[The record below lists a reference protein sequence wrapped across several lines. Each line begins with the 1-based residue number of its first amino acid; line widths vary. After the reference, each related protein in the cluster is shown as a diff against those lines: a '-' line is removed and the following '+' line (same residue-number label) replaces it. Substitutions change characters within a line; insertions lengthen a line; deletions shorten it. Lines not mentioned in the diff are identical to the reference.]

1 MHLEGRWE
9 PRYPID
15 EVWTVLDDP
24 NVLARHA
31 PGVESL
37 EEVGPDRFRLDLKL
51 AVAGIGGR
59 YTANLQRSEVRP
71 PTHCLLTVDGKGP
84 IGAVKVAGV
93 IDLTPADGGTTV
105 SYGGDVAVAG
115 PMAAVANRM
124 MSGVAKM
131 LLGQF
136 FSGLEQEL
144 ASRHAA
150 APIEA
155 SGRRTS

>member
-1 MHLEGRWE
+1 MRLEGRWE
-9 PRYPID
+9 PRYPVD
-15 EVWTVLDDP
+15 DVWAVLYDAE
-24 NVLARHA
+24 VLAKHA
-31 PGVESL
+31 PGVQSMEA
-37 EEVGPDRFRLDLKL
+37 VAQDRFKLDLKL

-71 PTHCLLTVDGKGP
+71 PTHCLLQVDGKGP
-84 IGAVKVAGV
+84 IGAVTVAGT
-93 IDLTPADGGTTV
+93 IDLSPVDGGTSV

-131 LLGQF
+131 LIRQF
-136 FSGLEQEL
+136 FNDLEQEL

-150 APIEA
+150 APVEEP
-155 SGRRTS
+155 GRRTS